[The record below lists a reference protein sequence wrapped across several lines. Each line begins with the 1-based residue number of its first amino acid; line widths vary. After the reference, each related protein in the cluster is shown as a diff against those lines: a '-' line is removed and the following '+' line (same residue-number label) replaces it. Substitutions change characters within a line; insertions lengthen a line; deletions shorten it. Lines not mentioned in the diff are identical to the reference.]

1 MTRFIFVTGG
11 VVSSL
16 GKGLAS
22 ASLAALLQARGY
34 SVRLRKFDPYLNV
47 DPGTMSPYQHGE
59 VFVTDDGAETDL
71 DLGHY
76 ERFTGVSARQS
87 DNATAGRIYSNV
99 IANERK
105 GDYLGGTVQVIP
117 HVTDEIK
124 RMITSDT
131 GDVDFLLCEIGGT
144 VGDIESQP
152 FLEAIRQLRND
163 LGSEFTLF
171 LHLTLIPYIASA
183 GELKTKP
190 TQHSVKELRSL
201 GIQAD
206 ILLCRC
212 AQVIPDSERNKI
224 ALFCNVG
231 KDDVIAAVD
240 VASIYE
246 VPENYHSVGLDSQ
259 VLKRFGLG
267 FESSINVNPWKKVN
281 ECLRNPDGEV
291 TIAVVGKYTGLRDA
305 YISLSEA
312 LTHGGFKNRLKVKV
326 EWLDSEILEDEKKL
340 HVLESV
346 HGVLVPG
353 GFGERGIDGK
363 IAAIQFAR
371 ERKLPYFGICF
382 GMQLAVLE
390 VARNVAGI
398 KNASSTE
405 FGPTTEPVI
414 ALLSEWVKEDG
425 NIELRGTDDDLGGT
439 MRLGAYQALVKD
451 RTLLADIYNRSDITE
466 RHRHRYEVNPK
477 YENLLNEAGLFF
489 SASSPD
495 GLLPEAVEIPDHP
508 WFVGVQFHP
517 ELKSKPF
524 EPHPLFSS
532 FVEAAMK
539 KSRLV

>member
-1 MTRFIFVTGG
+1 M
-11 VVSSL
+11 
-16 GKGLAS
+16 
-22 ASLAALLQARGY
+22 
-34 SVRLRKFDPYLNV
+34 
-47 DPGTMSPYQHGE
+47 
-59 VFVTDDGAETDL
+59 
-71 DLGHY
+71 
-76 ERFTGVSARQS
+76 
-87 DNATAGRIYSNV
+87 
-99 IANERK
+99 
-105 GDYLGGTVQVIP
+105 
-117 HVTDEIK
+117 
-124 RMITSDT
+124 
-131 GDVDFLLCEIGGT
+131 
-144 VGDIESQP
+144 
-152 FLEAIRQLRND
+152 
-163 LGSEFTLF
+163 
-171 LHLTLIPYIASA
+171 
-183 GELKTKP
+183 
-190 TQHSVKELRSL
+190 

-312 LTHGGFKNRLKVKV
+312 LTHGGFKNSLKVKV
-326 EWLDSEILEDEKKL
+326 EWLDSEVLEDEKNL
-340 HVLESV
+340 HVLEDV

-398 KNASSTE
+398 KDASSTE

-425 NIELRGTDDDLGGT
+425 NIELRGKDDDLGGT
-439 MRLGAYQALVKD
+439 MRLGAYQAVIKD
-451 RTLLADIYNRSDITE
+451 RTLLADIYNRHDITE

-477 YENLLNEAGLFF
+477 YENLLNKAGLFF

-495 GLLPEAVEIPDHP
+495 GLLPEAVEITDHP